1 MGSPLSVGFYRV
13 FFLSVD
19 RLVLPIDDSFGALL
33 GVKRFYQS
41 EVQMHR
47 WPRGDSRLIS
57 PPLPQAAI
65 LEIDSCFPQLFAF

>member
-41 EVQMHR
+41 EVHSGCTVGR
-47 WPRGDSRLIS
+47 AETLG
-57 PPLPQAAI
+57 
-65 LEIDSCFPQLFAF
+65 